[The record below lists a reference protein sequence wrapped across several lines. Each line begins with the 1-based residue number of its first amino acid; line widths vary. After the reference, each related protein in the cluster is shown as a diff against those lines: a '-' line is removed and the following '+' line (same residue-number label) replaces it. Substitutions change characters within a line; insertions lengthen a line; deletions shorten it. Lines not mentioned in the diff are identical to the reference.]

1 VSSKAIVVIPVYQ
14 VELSPTELTT
24 LKYSISQLVET
35 NIALLYPAGLDVSW
49 YTTHLQLKTGIA
61 FPEEFFKSNRHYSR
75 LLLAE
80 AFYESFPGYEYVLIL
95 QQDGII
101 FRNELIHWVNQGY
114 DYIGAPWPGGLE
126 FTNLLHASG
135 FMVDSPYKTYIG
147 NGGVS
152 LRRIE
157 GCISLLRR
165 FKAEAQFWAQL
176 GNPED
181 MFFSAYGQLLEGF
194 RFPNLATAARF
205 AHELAPRSTSQFIR
219 GELPFACHAWER
231 YDREFWVTHREWP
244 FATLGPM
251 LTGENNA

>member
-1 VSSKAIVVIPVYQ
+1 MTAQQASCVVVVPVYQ
-14 VELSPTELTT
+14 ASLSPVEERT
-24 LKYSISQLVET
+24 LSYSLQKLQGFKAV
-35 NIALLYPAGLDVSW
+35 LLYPEGLDVSW
-49 YTTHLQLKTGIA
+49 YTSTLGIQEGLA
-61 FPEEFFKSNRHYSR
+61 FPPLFFESPRHYSR

-80 AFYESFPGYEYVLIL
+80 RFYESLQAYDYLLIL
-95 QQDGII
+95 QQDAII
-101 FRNELIHWVNQGY
+101 FRSELQTWVDGGF

-152 LRRIE
+152 LRNVQSSLR
-157 GCISLLRR
+157 LLRG
-165 FKAEAQFWAQL
+165 FQAEASYWAQL

-181 MFFSAYGQLLEGF
+181 MFFSAYGQLLQGF

-205 AHELAPRSTSQFIR
+205 SHELAPRSTSQIIR

-231 YDREFWVTHREWP
+231 YDKAFWLGHKDWP
-244 FATLGPM
+244 FPELATEEFG
-251 LTGENNA
+251 A

>member
-1 VSSKAIVVIPVYQ
+1 
-14 VELSPTELTT
+14 
-24 LKYSISQLVET
+24 
-35 NIALLYPAGLDVSW
+35 
-49 YTTHLQLKTGIA
+49 
-61 FPEEFFKSNRHYSR
+61 
-75 LLLAE
+75 LAE
-80 AFYESFPGYEYVLIL
+80 AFYESFPDYEYVLIL

-101 FRNELIHWVNQGY
+101 FRNELIDWVNQGY

-157 GCISLLRR
+157 GCISLLQR
-165 FKAEAQFWAQL
+165 FKAEAKFWAQL

-231 YDREFWVTHREWP
+231 YDREFWVTHKEWP
-244 FATLGPM
+244 FPSLGLLPPEE
-251 LTGENNA
+251 TIT